1 MAITSSSSAT
11 STSHSNNKVRTGVHN
26 LVNRT
31 KKMRFPRRANRFLQ
45 QQDDIG
51 YTDGQFM
58 APVPKIPW
66 KSIALAVV
74 LLILGVAGLT
84 IGSLLKVG
92 IISSADWLD
101 NGTPLLIVG
110 ALCFIPGSYHV
121 GLAYYAYQEYEGY
134 SFSHIPDIDD

>member
-1 MAITSSSSAT
+1 MANTSSSSAT
-11 STSHSNNKVRTGVHN
+11 SSSHHNKALAGVHK
-26 LVNRT
+26 LVHRT

-51 YTDGQFM
+51 YSDGQFI
-58 APVPKIPW
+58 APTPKIPW
-66 KSIALAVV
+66 KSIILAVV
-74 LLILGVAGLT
+74 LLILGVVGLT

-92 IISSADWLD
+92 ILNSPDWLD
-101 NGTPLLIVG
+101 KGTPLLILG

-134 SFSHIPDIDD
+134 SFSQIPDLDE

>member
-1 MAITSSSSAT
+1 MANTSSSSAT
-11 STSHSNNKVRTGVHN
+11 STSHNKALKGVHN

-31 KKMRFPRRANRFLQ
+31 KKMRFPRRANQYLQ

-58 APVPKIPW
+58 APAPKIPW
-66 KSIALAVV
+66 KSIVLAVIL
-74 LLILGVAGLT
+74 LLIGIVGLT
-84 IGSLLKVG
+84 IGSLLKTG
-92 IISSADWLD
+92 ILVSPDWLD
-101 NGTPLLIVG
+101 KGTVLLVLG

-134 SFSHIPDIDD
+134 SFSHIPDLDD